1 MFVPL
6 RFGLFRMNE
15 QVRVVTRSLS
25 RLEVVRD
32 PSASPRLSQDKGS
45 IAKNRRGVRG
55 GLQDLSGISLL
66 RESSLLA
73 EHVV

>member
-25 RLEVVRD
+25 RLEVVRAD
-32 PSASPRLSQDKGS
+32 FGSPRLSQDEDI
-45 IAKNRRGVRG
+45 IAKTAARLRG
-55 GLQDLSGISLL
+55 GFQDFHPH
-66 RESSLLA
+66 LA
-73 EHVV
+73 GYFVPT